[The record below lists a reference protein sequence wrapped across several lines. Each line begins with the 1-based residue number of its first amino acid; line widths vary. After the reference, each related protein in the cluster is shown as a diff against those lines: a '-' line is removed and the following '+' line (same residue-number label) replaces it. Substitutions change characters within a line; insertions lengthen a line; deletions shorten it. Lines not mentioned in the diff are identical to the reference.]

1 MVFEALAGAAWK
13 LARGTAGERG
23 EGGGE
28 RAAGWCS
35 PPPPPSRWTWA
46 TAPTFRSAPRNT
58 RNRAALGEP
67 AERTRGSP
75 ESPTPGSPGALQ
87 HHLPGG
93 PGGVSAGGP
102 GGASAALRAPP
113 RDPSAFPVPTGRGNP
128 AAILCFFLAVLVL
141 LLQLAEPLP
150 VASAGES
157 PRAAPRRVPAGLLSR
172 DQVTSAWLPT
182 TLRGRRRGGNHRS
195 WGWRGCRAKPK
206 RRLSVQ

>member
-1 MVFEALAGAAWK
+1 METGPRYSRGAG
-13 LARGTAGERG
+13 RGRRG
-23 EGGGE
+23 EGGGLVLPSAATE
-28 RAAGWCS
+28 PLDVGDRADRQVRARNPGTLRGWGS
-35 PPPPPSRWTWA
+35 
-46 TAPTFRSAPRNT
+46 
-58 RNRAALGEP
+58 

-206 RRLSVQ
+206 RRLSVG